1 MFRSA
6 LVGGAA
12 AEIEAITAERDFF
25 KEKYTEQIDAQEEL
39 KNQAKL
45 KDAMIDKL
53 RGKILELEMEK
64 SKIIPRENHNGES
77 RPTSV
82 LTEEDESSK
91 SCGNSTTDKGAK
103 VDNEDTISLGDNN
116 NTQDTLAE
124 GCNNLHQNAD
134 SPMDKQR
141 VEKENG
147 VESDDSGEDDDDDDD
162 DDINKIRLNAERM
175 LMWANYQTSKRSNST
190 TNKYEDD
197 GSKKSESSTLA
208 SRQPSK
214 NGTMKA
220 IFSPLP
226 NSFEDRRQVS
236 LDDDDNSTL
245 ESNSRY
251 QPERSI
257 GSGSGGGGKIGKLFN
272 NLMDKIADPHSE
284 SESEDDS
291 DAESEASSNFADR
304 EILYSE
310 M

>member
-25 KEKYTEQIDAQEEL
+25 KEKYTEQIDAQEVH
-39 KNQAKL
+39 KNQSKL

-64 SKIIPRENHNGES
+64 SKMSIENHNGES

-82 LTEEDESSK
+82 LTEEDKSSK

-103 VDNEDTISLGDNN
+103 LDTEDTTPLGDNN
-116 NTQDTLAE
+116 NTHDTPAE

-147 VESDDSGEDDDDDDD
+147 VESDDSGEDDDDDD

-272 NLMDKIADPHSE
+272 NLMDKIGDPH
-284 SESEDDS
+284 SEDDS